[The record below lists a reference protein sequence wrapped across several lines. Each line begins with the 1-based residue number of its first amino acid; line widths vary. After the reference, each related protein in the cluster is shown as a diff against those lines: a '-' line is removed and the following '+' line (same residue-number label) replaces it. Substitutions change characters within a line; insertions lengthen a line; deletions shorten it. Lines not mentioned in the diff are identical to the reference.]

1 MTVLGSRDGSAEP
14 DVLSSFL
21 PPWKA
26 RRDSASELNGDDA
39 PLDCLDTAAAYDEEP
54 VPEEGRAY
62 EHTLRQLRHLAT
74 SLGVQRVPKSAYTT
88 DRVLQT
94 GGFGKVSLV
103 HVEGVDQRLALKTVR
118 LSRSVTF
125 SSRRLGDIVHFCC
138 LALRI
143 SGGSS
148 LDGTACSCRH
158 VSRSPVA
165 QCALVRHRN

>member
-14 DVLSSFL
+14 DVLSSFV
-21 PPWKA
+21 PPWRA
-26 RRDSASELNGDDA
+26 RRDSAWELNGDDA
-39 PLDCLDTAAAYDEEP
+39 PLDCLDTAAAYDKEP

-62 EHTLRQLRHLAT
+62 ELTLRQLRHLAT
-74 SLGVQRVPKSAYTT
+74 SLGVQRLPKSAYST

-118 LSRSVTF
+118 GTRRVGHSAWEITSTF
-125 SSRRLGDIVHFCC
+125 AAC
-138 LALRI
+138 ALRI

-158 VSRSPVA
+158 VSRSPDA